1 MTSPLLVATLA
12 PMAFHY
18 SGYGNP
24 TENPPP
30 KGNHVVPSVS
40 PITTTLKYTTISP
53 IDHCR
58 GQPDNYSAAEPGS
71 KCRRYFRCNNNGR
84 QSIYLCPGKLVFN
97 GQRCVHPSEFHC
109 HNSSV
114 MADPVVLPAPSPLP
128 SPNDKIDVSFE
139 LFFDISS

>member
-12 PMAFHY
+12 PFHY
-18 SGYGNP
+18 SSYGQP
-24 TENPPP
+24 TESTP
-30 KGNHVVPSVS
+30 KGNHVVPTAS
-40 PITTTLKYTTISP
+40 PVATTLRYTTISP

-97 GQRCVHPSEFHC
+97 GQRCVHPTEFHC
-109 HNSSV
+109 NNIST
-114 MADPVVLPAPSPLP
+114 ADPLVLPAPSPLP
-128 SPNDKIDVSFE
+128 SPNDKVDVSFE
-139 LFFDISS
+139 LFKKIIPKRN